1 MPKGALLHAHFDATV
16 NTKWLLER
24 ALQYPQ
30 IHVRAPAQVTS
41 TSIGS
46 ILPEFRPRPHST
58 ALSSP
63 ESGNLTSSAY
73 TPGGWVP
80 LAHARQSFSSEMGG
94 PEGFDKW
101 ALDLMMI
108 NPAEAYGTHN
118 TVTKV
123 LTSFQSLQ
131 RIYPHTHRSG
141 KNS

>member
-46 ILPEFRPRPHST
+46 VLPEFRPLPHST
-58 ALSSP
+58 ALLSL

-80 LAHARQSFSSEMGG
+80 LVHARQSFSTEMGG

-101 ALDLMMI
+101 ALDSMMI

-123 LTSFQSLQ
+123 LTLFQILQ
-131 RIYPHTHRSG
+131 CIYPHTHRSG